1 MAQDALIS
9 LSPVVEVD
17 EDGTFTVN
25 HKKYPIQGTGS
36 IGPVVAAGTALMLIA
51 STAYSLTG
59 NSSVNNSDVNDKDYI
74 EINFTNDNGTTTVI
88 RINSNNF
95 TNSSSMVI
103 GRG

>member
-1 MAQDALIS
+1 
-9 LSPVVEVD
+9 
-17 EDGTFTVN
+17 
-25 HKKYPIQGTGS
+25 
-36 IGPVVAAGTALMLIA
+36 VAAGTALMLIA